1 MTDAKEQLEAIVAE
15 MKEEKPFSVLDAIR
29 EVKYPTGKVR
39 VYLDGEAAGRLA
51 ELYAEK
57 QVLEADGSLTS
68 QELNDVL
75 AEIEELEA
83 SVKQGSLIFHMR
95 GVPPKVRRIIFKD
108 AARKYKIKKG
118 DSEEE
123 ADEKS
128 IKYNEAVTY
137 ETMRH
142 AIVKVEK
149 TADGS
154 VDNHGWTVDEVAQ
167 LDDVLHASEFA
178 KIDDLCAKLTGGA
191 NLFNETLDADF
202 LSNS

>member
-15 MKEEKPFSVLDAIR
+15 MKEEKSFSVLDAIR

-39 VYLDGEAAGRLA
+39 VYLDGEAASRLE
-51 ELYAEK
+51 ELYGEK
-57 QVLEADGSLTS
+57 KLLEADGSLAS
-68 QELNDVL
+68 QELNEVL

-83 SVKQGSLIFHMR
+83 QVKAGALVFHMR
-95 GVPPKVRRIIFKD
+95 GVPPKVRRIIFKT
-108 AARKYKIKKG
+108 AARQYKVKQS

-128 IKYNEAVTY
+128 MKYNESVTY
-137 ETMRH
+137 ETIRH

-149 TADGS
+149 ADGS
-154 VDNHGWTVDEVAQ
+154 VDTHGWTVDEVAQ
-167 LDDVLHASEFA
+167 LDDVLHESEFA
-178 KIDDLCAKLTGGA
+178 KIDGLCAKLTGGA
-191 NLFNETLDADF
+191 TLFNETLDADF